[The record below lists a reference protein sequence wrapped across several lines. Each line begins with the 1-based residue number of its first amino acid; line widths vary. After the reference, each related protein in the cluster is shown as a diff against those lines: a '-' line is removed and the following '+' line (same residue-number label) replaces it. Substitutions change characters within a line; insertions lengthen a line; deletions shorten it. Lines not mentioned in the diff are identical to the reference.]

1 MKVFKKIKDII
12 KSTILCIRF
21 PFLYPRNRFD
31 GAHHANLLS
40 KWSYKLRQKAIQEIG
55 ISAKVNKSDDYFTT
69 NAAFFDYHVKL
80 DKISKQI
87 FVRNIE
93 GELIRFDYTKCVW
106 GNDKF
111 EVLGI
116 KLIFSIGGSPIIQIQ
131 VKPTDEN
138 DNGNYRFAHYTE
150 EFVVN
155 KWYNF
160 WYKVITWFD
169 EKVLDKI
176 FFLPSY
182 TELDA
187 MEPGW
192 RKAFG
197 IQMCKEIKAEL
208 KKHKFLYKYRIVQIK
223 EKFSG
228 LRWYD
233 AGVPKD
239 SKIWDIINKYEGI
252 SMKTCGQCGKP
263 ATKMS
268 TGWIYPYCDD
278 CIGDRDFTEIDKNPF
293 AD

>member
-1 MKVFKKIKDII
+1 MKLFKKIKDII

-31 GAHHANLLS
+31 GAYHANLLS
-40 KWSYKLRQKAIQEIG
+40 KWSYKLRQKARQKIG
-55 ISAKVNKSDDYFTT
+55 ISVKVNKSDDYFTT

-116 KLIFSIGGSPIIQIQ
+116 KLTFSIGGSPIIQIQ
-131 VKPTDEN
+131 VKPADEN
-138 DNGNYRFAHYTE
+138 DNGNYGFAHYTE

-187 MEPGW
+187 MDAGW

-197 IQMCKEIKAEL
+197 IQMCKEIKKEL
-208 KKHKFLYKYRIVQIK
+208 KKHKFLYKYRIFQIK
-223 EKFSG
+223 EKWG
-228 LRWYD
+228 YLHWYD
-233 AGVPKD
+233 SGIPKD
-239 SKIWDIINKYEGI
+239 SKIYDIIHKYEQI
-252 SMKTCGQCGKP
+252 SAKTCGVCGKP
-263 ATKMS
+263 ATKI
-268 TGWIYPYCDD
+268 TKGWIYPYCDD
-278 CIGDRDFTEIDKNPF
+278 CIDPGRKYTEIKD
-293 AD
+293 A

>member
-1 MKVFKKIKDII
+1 MKLFKKIKNII
-12 KSTILCIRF
+12 SSTILCIRF

-31 GAHHANLLS
+31 DKYHTGLLS
-40 KWSYKLRQKAIQEIG
+40 DWAYKLKWKGNQEI
-55 ISAKVNKSDDYFTT
+55 SVTAKINKSDDYFTA

-80 DKISKQI
+80 DKATKQI
-87 FVRNIE
+87 FVRNRE

-131 VKPTDEN
+131 VKPVDEN
-138 DNGNYRFAHYTE
+138 DNSNYGFAHYRE
-150 EFVVN
+150 KLVVN

-160 WYKVITWFD
+160 WYKVVDWID

-187 MEPGW
+187 MDTGW

-223 EKFSG
+223 EKWG
-228 LRWYD
+228 YLHWYD
-233 AGVPKD
+233 SGTPKD
-239 SKIWDIINKYEGI
+239 SKIYDIIRKYEQI
-252 SMKTCGQCGKP
+252 SAKTCGVCGKP
-263 ATKMS
+263 ATKIS
-268 TGWIYPYCDD
+268 KGWIYPYCDD
-278 CIGDRDFTEIDKNPF
+278 CIGDKQFTEIDKNPF
-293 AD
+293 IN